1 MNDKVDKT
9 LVDSRASFIDF
20 LALLQKEFLGNP
32 TQWENKTLADFL
44 DAMRNYAEDIQGY
57 YDNTSQS
64 VDANEASWQVFA
76 DIMRGARMYE

>member
-1 MNDKVDKT
+1 MNDKVDKI

-20 LALLQKEFLGNP
+20 LALLRNEFLGNP

-64 VDANEASWQVFA
+64 IDANEASWQVFA